1 MSTAMTDSKE
11 GIISVNPLDTDLTS
25 SCMNKHESNTY
36 DNRDADR
43 ISSHTDQNQ
52 AASQLKQMQQAV
64 S

>member
-1 MSTAMTDSKE
+1 MTDSKE
-11 GIISVNPLDTDLTS
+11 GMISVNPLDTDLTS
-25 SCMNKHESNTY
+25 SCMNKNDSNTY

-52 AASQLKQMQQAV
+52 APSQLNQMQQAV

>member
-1 MSTAMTDSKE
+1 MTDSKE

-25 SCMNKHESNTY
+25 SCMNKNESNTY

-52 AASQLKQMQQAV
+52 APSQLKQMQQIV

>member
-1 MSTAMTDSKE
+1 MTDSKE
-11 GIISVNPLDTDLTS
+11 GMISVNPLDTDLTS
-25 SCMNKHESNTY
+25 SCMNKNDSNTY

-52 AASQLKQMQQAV
+52 APSQLKQMQQAV